1 MSRVSST
8 EMDIINIYCSHG
20 ANKAEFLKD
29 LGSLARGPRPCIIL
43 GDFNIDY
50 LQGAEAIINKITS
63 CGFKQIVTTATHIKG
78 GLLDHVYVKRLPWEP
93 TIEMNFPYFTDH
105 AAISVMKLN

>member
-20 ANKAEFLKD
+20 ANKGEFVKD
-29 LGSLARGPRPCIIL
+29 LGSLARGPKPCIIV

-50 LQGAEAIINKITS
+50 LRGAEAIINKITS